1 MPVNVVALAMKA
13 EPGAELAC
21 RARNYRFEHHGSSQE
36 RGVITYYAGQTLAQ
50 ATTFAAW
57 LQHIEVLSSAALQ
70 AGRLPS
76 AFYQPS
82 LQILGDA
89 AARLPGQPVE
99 AGVEPR

>member
-1 MPVNVVALAMKA
+1 MKA
-13 EPGAELAC
+13 EPGGELAC
-21 RARNYRFEHHGSSQE
+21 RARSHRFEHHGSSQE
-36 RGVITYYAGQTLAQ
+36 QGVITYYVGQTLAQ

-57 LQHIEVLSSAALQ
+57 LQYIEKLSSAALQ

-89 AARLPGQPVE
+89 AARLPGQPVT
-99 AGVEPR
+99 AVGEPR

>member
-1 MPVNVVALAMKA
+1 MKA
-13 EPGAELAC
+13 EPGWELAC
-21 RARNYRFEHHGSSQE
+21 RARSYRFEQHGRSEE

-50 ATTFAAW
+50 ATTFAGW
-57 LQHIEVLSSAALQ
+57 LQHIEVLSRAALQ